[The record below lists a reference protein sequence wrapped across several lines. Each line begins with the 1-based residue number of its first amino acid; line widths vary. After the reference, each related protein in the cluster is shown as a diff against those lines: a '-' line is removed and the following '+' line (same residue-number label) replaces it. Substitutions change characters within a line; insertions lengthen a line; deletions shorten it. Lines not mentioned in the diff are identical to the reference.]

1 MKTLLT
7 IGETMACLVPDADGP
22 LRYVD
27 RYRMTMAGAESNL
40 AIDAA
45 KLEIPTRWF
54 SRLGQDEFGVM
65 IRNRIRGE
73 GVDCASII
81 FDETRPT
88 GLMCKQTGSGESRVF
103 YYRASSAAAA
113 MDETDITPDLWRD
126 VGVLHLTG
134 ITPVLS
140 ESCRRAV
147 EKAFAEAE
155 QRKIPISFDPNIR
168 RKLWGQQDYTA
179 LLRALSLRSTL
190 LLLGIEEAEALFGT
204 REPMCIA
211 DAVFSTGKVQ
221 VIALKDGARG
231 STILPRGA
239 APIPVTPWPCHC
251 VEPIGAGDAFNAGFL
266 AGWIQGRD
274 WAICG
279 RMGAIAGAMATE
291 TPGDIEGAPTRQQ
304 MEKALQGTAEI
315 YR

>member
-1 MKTLLT
+1 MKTLLPM
-7 IGETMACLVPDADGP
+7 GETMACMVPDADGP

-27 RYRMTMAGAESNL
+27 HYRMTMAGAESNL

-73 GVDCASII
+73 GVDCEAVI

-103 YYRASSAAAA
+103 YYRTGSAAAA
-113 MDETDITPDLWRD
+113 MSETDIAPELWHD

-147 EKAFAEAE
+147 EKAFDEAE
-155 QRKIPISFDPNIR
+155 RRKIPISFDPNIR
-168 RKLWGQQDYTA
+168 RKLWGQQDYKP

-190 LLLGIEEAEALFGT
+190 LLMGAEEAEALFGT
-204 REPMCIA
+204 REPARIA
-211 DAVFSTGKVQ
+211 DAVFSNGAVQ
-221 VIALKDGARG
+221 AIALKDGARG
-231 STILPRGA
+231 SIILLRGV
-239 APIPVTPWPCHC
+239 APIPIAPWSCHC

-304 MEKALQGTAEI
+304 MEKALQGAAEI

>member
-113 MDETDITPDLWRD
+113 MDETDITPDLLRD

-204 REPMCIA
+204 REPTCIA

-231 STILPRGA
+231 SIILPRGA

-251 VEPIGAGDAFNAGFL
+251 VESIGAGDAFNAGFL
-266 AGWIQGRD
+266 AGWMLGRD
-274 WAICG
+274 WAKCG
-279 RMGAIAGAMATE
+279 CMGAIAGAMATE
-291 TPGDIEGAPTRQQ
+291 TPGDIEGTPTRQQ
-304 MEKALQGTAEI
+304 MEKVLQGAVEI

>member
-7 IGETMACLVPDADGP
+7 MGETMACLVPDADGP

-54 SRLGQDEFGVM
+54 SRLGQDEFGAM

-73 GVDCASII
+73 GVDCASVL

-103 YYRASSAAAA
+103 YYRADSAAAA
-113 MDETDITPDLWRD
+113 MDAADITPELWQD

-147 EKAFAEAE
+147 EKAFTEAE

-168 RKLWGQQDYTA
+168 RKLWGQRDHTP
-179 LLRALSLRSTL
+179 LLRALSLRTTL
-190 LLLGIEEAEALFGT
+190 LLLGVEEAEALFGT
-204 REPMCIA
+204 REPARIA
-211 DAVFSTGKVQ
+211 DAVFSHGAVQ
-221 VIALKDGARG
+221 AIALKDGARG
-231 STILPRGA
+231 STILPRGQT
-239 APIPVTPWPCHC
+239 PISIAPWPCHC

-266 AGWIQGRD
+266 AGWMQGRD
-274 WAICG
+274 WAACG

-291 TPGDIEGAPTRQQ
+291 TPGDIEGTPTRRQ

>member
-7 IGETMACLVPDADGP
+7 LGETMACLVPEADGP
-22 LRYVD
+22 LRYVVN
-27 RYRMTMAGAESNL
+27 YHMTMAGAESNL

-54 SRLGQDEFGVM
+54 SRLGQDEFGAM

-73 GVDCASII
+73 GVDCASVL
-81 FDETRPT
+81 FDDARPT

-103 YYRASSAAAA
+103 YYRAGSAAAA
-113 MDETDITPDLWRD
+113 MDETDITPELWQE

-140 ESCRRAV
+140 EGCRRAV

-155 QRKIPISFDPNIR
+155 QRKISISFDPNIR
-168 RKLWGQQDYTA
+168 HKLWGQQDYTP
-179 LLRALSLRSTL
+179 LLRALSLRSTI
-190 LLLGIEEAEALFGT
+190 LLLGVEEAETLFGT
-204 REPMCIA
+204 RNPEILA
-211 DAVFSTGKVQ
+211 RIVFSAGSVQ
-221 VIALKDGARG
+221 AIALKDGARG
-231 STILPRGA
+231 SVILPRGEA
-239 APIPVTPWPCHC
+239 AISIAPWPCHC

-266 AGWIQGRD
+266 AGWMQGRD
-274 WAICG
+274 WATCG

-291 TPGDIEGAPTRQQ
+291 TPGDIEGTPTRLQ
-304 MEKALQGTAEI
+304 MEKALQGAAEI

>member
-7 IGETMACLVPDADGP
+7 MGETMACLVPDVDGP

-40 AIDAA
+40 AIDTA

-54 SRLGQDEFGVM
+54 SRLGQDEFGAM

-73 GVDCASII
+73 GVDCASIL

-88 GLMCKQTGSGESRVF
+88 GLMCKQTDSGESRVF
-103 YYRASSAAAA
+103 YYRADSAAAA
-113 MDETDITPDLWRD
+113 MDAADITPELWQD

-168 RKLWGQQDYTA
+168 RKLWGQRDHTP

-190 LLLGIEEAEALFGT
+190 LLLGVEEAEALFDT
-204 REPMCIA
+204 REPARIA
-211 DAVFSTGKVQ
+211 DAVFSHGAVQ
-221 VIALKDGARG
+221 AIALKDGARG
-231 STILPRGA
+231 STILPRGQ
-239 APIPVTPWPCHC
+239 APISIAPWPCHC

-266 AGWIQGRD
+266 AGWMQGRD
-274 WAICG
+274 WATCG
-279 RMGAIAGAMATE
+279 CMGAIAGAMATE
-291 TPGDIEGAPTRQQ
+291 TPGDIEGTPTRRQ